1 MPDDIDFDRLPRTV
15 TPTETPYGDGW
26 DVLWLG
32 HCGAEFPNT
41 NIEAIGVRS
50 QQLPRGRVVHKN
62 DETVPE
68 NEYLHFRSEADDP
81 RKTYPPHT
89 RVTHH
94 VLDTICSLGYAVS
107 QQGAR
112 QLLYKMGVARFDREY
127 DVMLLD
133 HCQGGNGGNCLTM
146 QPQLFN
152 HHRPVGYINFHSDIS
167 NHAGI
172 DVTEHVA
179 EKASTEMIR
188 WSTRMNLWN
197 LIKGK
202 SDYDDEW
209 PDHDA

>member
-1 MPDDIDFDRLPRTV
+1 
-15 TPTETPYGDGW
+15 
-26 DVLWLG
+26 
-32 HCGAEFPNT
+32 
-41 NIEAIGVRS
+41 
-50 QQLPRGRVVHKN
+50 
-62 DETVPE
+62 
-68 NEYLHFRSEADDP
+68 
-81 RKTYPPHT
+81 
-89 RVTHH
+89 
-94 VLDTICSLGYAVS
+94 
-107 QQGAR
+107 
-112 QLLYKMGVARFDREY
+112 MGVARFDREY

-146 QPQLFN
+146 LPQLFN